1 MQLHKKRIKMAF
13 SVEINKNGIF
23 PVILLANHAEKT
35 SAEIYAF
42 GALLNCFSLN
52 GLNVI
57 DGFSSPENAK
67 EDITNGFKS
76 ARLSPF
82 VCRLAGSKYSVNEE
96 QYTIDKFSLGDEAI
110 HGLLYDA
117 VFTIT
122 DYGADENAAIVTL
135 QYDYTKTNEGYLF
148 KYSCIVI
155 YRLESKGK
163 LSVETIVQNNA
174 ADAMPLCDGWH
185 PYFTLGCKADELLMK
200 INSNRMLEFNS
211 RLLPTGKIIA
221 YDKFQQPELIA
232 GINLDNC
239 FLLNE
244 NDLPACT
251 LRNNAFGLQLTI
263 LPEKSYPYLQLYIPP
278 HRNSIAIE
286 NLSAAPDAFNNKMG
300 LVMLQPGQSTSYK
313 TTFKIIIE

>member
-1 MQLHKKRIKMAF
+1 MAF
-13 SVEINKNGIF
+13 NIEINKNEIF
-23 PVILLANHAEKT
+23 PIILLSNDTEKT

-42 GALLNCFSLN
+42 GALLNNFSLN
-52 GLNVI
+52 GFNVI

-67 EDITNGFKS
+67 DDITNGFKS
-76 ARLSPF
+76 AKLSPF
-82 VCRLAGSKYSVNEE
+82 VCRLADSKYHVNNKA
-96 QYTIDKFSLGDEAI
+96 YTINKFSLGNEAI
-110 HGLLYDA
+110 HGLLFDS
-117 VFTIT
+117 VFMVT

-135 QYDYTKTNEGYLF
+135 QYDYTKADEGYPL

-155 YRLESKGK
+155 YRLESNGK
-163 LSVETIVQNNA
+163 LSVETIIQNN
-174 ADAMPLCDGWH
+174 DAEVMPLCDGWH

-200 INSNRMLEFNS
+200 INSNRMVEFND

-232 GINLDNC
+232 GTALDNC

-251 LRNNAFGLQLTI
+251 LRNNTSGLQLII

-300 LVMLQPGQSTSYK
+300 LAMLPPGQSTSFK
-313 TTFKIIIE
+313 TSFAVTLKL

>member
-1 MQLHKKRIKMAF
+1 MAF
-13 SVEINKNGIF
+13 SAEVNKNGNST
-23 PVILLANHAEKT
+23 VVLLSNDAEKT

-42 GALLNCFSLN
+42 GALLNNFSLN

-82 VCRLAGSKYSVNEE
+82 VCRLADSKYSVNNE
-96 QYTIDKFSLGDEAI
+96 QYTINKFSLGNEAI

-117 VFTIT
+117 VFTVT

-135 QYDYTKTNEGYLF
+135 QYDYKQTNEGYPF
-148 KYSCIVI
+148 KYSCIII

-163 LSVETIVQNNA
+163 LSVETIIQNNT

-185 PYFTLGCKADELLMK
+185 PYFTLGCKTDELLMK
-200 INSNRMLEFNS
+200 INSNRMVEFNNN
-211 RLLPTGKIIA
+211 LLPTGKIIA

-232 GINLDNC
+232 GTALDNC

-251 LRNNAFGLQLTI
+251 LHNNTSGLQLTI

-278 HRNSIAIE
+278 HRTSIAIE

-300 LVMLQPGQSTSYK
+300 LIMLRPGQSTSFK
-313 TTFKIIIE
+313 TSFKIIIE